1 VERPAAPPKWL
12 NINNLHFQHG
22 KSCPRSR
29 KRAIVQAEFGQ
40 QAPDGVFVTKIFIKK
55 SVDNKIK

>member
-1 VERPAAPPKWL
+1 L
-12 NINNLHFQHG
+12 NINDLHFQHG